1 MKHGGLLVKQP
12 PCFISKLMS
21 KKLKVN
27 SIQKMGL
34 FYTKKMMA
42 IMAKKGAY
50 YARLTQPNPNVHT
63 AG

>member
-34 FYTKKMMA
+34 FYHTKNGGQDGQ
-42 IMAKKGAY
+42 KGVCTCQTLEVRY
-50 YARLTQPNPNVHT
+50 
-63 AG
+63 